1 MVKIRKIN
9 RKELSAVFFIFAL
22 VYAYF
27 AVKLF

>member
-9 RKELSAVFFIFAL
+9 RKERKVFFIFAL